1 MKSRLK
7 TWWRALAKRG
17 VYESDMDAEMR
28 FHIEAYADELVRTSA
43 GADGYAR
50 LTRTEALRVAR
61 LTFGTVDRTKE
72 ECREAQGV
80 SMFEN
85 LMQDL
90 RFAFRTMRRS
100 PGFTAIAIVSLAL
113 GIGANTAIFTLIND
127 LMLKSL
133 PVNNPQG
140 LVAIGKQVDGG
151 ATDGMSGS
159 IDMFPYEFYQK
170 LEANDEAFAGLTA
183 YQSGGTIRV
192 TTRRTGVSGIGAAQL
207 ALVTGNYFDVLQV
220 PATAGRLLEP
230 SDDNGLSSRP
240 VVVVSDRY
248 WRTQLGADPKAIGQ
262 TITVN
267 STPLTIVGVA
277 GHDFYGERVETSPT
291 DFWTPLGM
299 QPAVTIR
306 ETMNGPGGLY
316 WLQMMARLKPGVS
329 HAQAQQWITMQLRN
343 YILAREGDATPERK
357 KEISQ
362 VTVELLPGAEGVSQL
377 RSRYEQPLTIL
388 MAVVAVVLLIA
399 CANLANFLLAKTLAR
414 EHEISTRL
422 ALGAGRWRIV
432 RQMLT
437 ESLVLSLSG
446 GVLGL
451 IFAYWG
457 TSALIAFV
465 AKGETFTPIQA
476 LPDWRVLAFSL
487 GVSLLTGI
495 LFGIGP
501 ALRVSRMAMQ
511 NGLNSSVRSAAGGS
525 SRGSRMVPQILIAA
539 QVALSLVLL
548 VGAGLFLR
556 TLRNLE
562 NRDFGFERSHLLVV
576 NLEPKLAGYK
586 ADQLDGFTRRVQDRI
601 NALPGVEASAL
612 SGAPPMS
619 MGSWM
624 APVFLKGRPQDP
636 NDEHVTTYMRVT
648 PGYFETLRTGLV
660 QGRYIE
666 QRDAANAPGAVVVNE
681 QVVKDLFPKTNP
693 IGQSLILGDPSQTG
707 GSWEIVGVVKDTL
720 YGGPREEP
728 RGIIYLPSAQLSAEN
743 RYNSWME
750 VRTAGDPASA
760 AASVRAALTEL
771 DPNLPVPSIH
781 TIQEHVNAFTS
792 RETLISQLSIFFALL
807 ALLLVCIGLYGVM
820 TYSVVR
826 RTNEIGVR
834 MALGAQQ
841 GGVLWLILR
850 ESIVVLLVGIAVGV
864 PATLGAMRLIESAL
878 FGLKPSDP
886 LTLAGAAAVVAAV
899 TLLASYLPARRAT
912 QVDPM
917 VALRYE

>member
-17 VYESDMDAEMR
+17 VYETDMDAEMR
-28 FHIEAYADELVRTSA
+28 FHIEAYADELMRSSA

-50 LTRTEALRVAR
+50 LTRAEALRAAR

-80 SMFEN
+80 SMLEN

-133 PVNNPQG
+133 PVRDPRG

-151 ATDGMSGS
+151 IVDGMSGS
-159 IDMFPYEFYQK
+159 LDMFPYEFYEKMHQSG
-170 LEANDEAFAGLTA
+170 EAFSSMTA
-183 YQSGGTIRV
+183 YQSGGAMRATV
-192 TTRRTGVSGIGAAQL
+192 RRNGAAAIGSAQIM
-207 ALVTGNYFDVLQV
+207 LVTGNYFDVLRV
-220 PATAGRLLEP
+220 PAAAGRLLEP
-230 SDDNGLSSRP
+230 ADDKGANSRP
-240 VVVVSDRY
+240 VLVISDRY
-248 WRTQLGADPKAIGQ
+248 WRTNLGANPDAIGQ
-262 TITVN
+262 TIRVN

-277 GHDFYGERVETSPT
+277 GPGFYGEHVETTPT
-291 DFWTPLGM
+291 DFWIPLGM
-299 QPAVTIR
+299 QPQLTMM
-306 ETMNGPGGLY
+306 ETLNGPGGYY
-316 WLQMMARLKPGVS
+316 WLQMMARLKPGVTR
-329 HAQAQQWITMQLRN
+329 AQAQQWLSMQLRN
-343 YILAREGDATPERK
+343 YMLAREGDATPQRK
-357 KEISQ
+357 QEIEKSY
-362 VTVELLPGAEGVSQL
+362 VELFPGAEGVSQL
-377 RSRYEQPLTIL
+377 RDRYEQPLRIL

-437 ESLVLSLSG
+437 ESLVLSLCG

-465 AKGETFTPIQA
+465 AKGEKFTPIQA

-487 GVSLLTGI
+487 GVSLLTGV

-501 ALRVSRMAMQ
+501 ALHVSRMAMES
-511 NGLNSSVRSAAGGS
+511 GLNSSVRSAVGNA

-576 NLEPKLAGYK
+576 NLEPKLANYK
-586 ADQLDGFTRRVQDRI
+586 SDQLGGFTRRVFDRI
-601 NALPGVEASAL
+601 NALPGVETSAM

-624 APVFLKGRPQDP
+624 GPVTVTGRPEDP
-636 NDEHVTTYMRVT
+636 NDQHITTYMRIT
-648 PGYFETLRTGLV
+648 PGYFETLHMGLL

-666 QRDAANAPGAVVVNE
+666 PHDGADAPHVVVINE
-681 QVVKDLFPKTNP
+681 QTAKDLFPNTNP
-693 IGQSLILGDPSQTG
+693 IGQKVTLGDPSVKEG
-707 GSWEIVGVVKDTL
+707 GEIVGVVKNTL
-720 YGGPREEP
+720 YSGPRDEP
-728 RGIIYLPSAQLSAEN
+728 RPMLYLPSEQLNGDN

-750 VRTAGDPASA
+750 VRTSGDPASA

-771 DPNLPVPSIH
+771 DPNLPVPSIR
-781 TIQEHVNAFTS
+781 TIQEHVNTFTS

-864 PATLGAMRLIESAL
+864 PATLAAMRLIESAL

-886 LTLAGAAAVVAAV
+886 LTLVGAAVVVAAV

>member
-1 MKSRLK
+1 MTSQLK

-17 VYESDMDAEMR
+17 DYEGDMDAEMR
-28 FHIEAYADELVRTSA
+28 FHIEAYADELQRSDA
-43 GADGYAR
+43 SGK
-50 LTRTEALRVAR
+50 LTRGEAIRVAR

-80 SMFEN
+80 SMLEN

-90 RFAFRTMRRS
+90 KFAFRTMRRS
-100 PGFTAIAIVSLAL
+100 PGFTAIAILSLAL

-133 PVNNPQG
+133 PVKDPQG
-140 LVAIGKQVDGG
+140 LIAVGKQVDGG
-151 ATDGMSGS
+151 VTDGLAGS
-159 IDMFPYEFYQK
+159 VDMFPYEFYTK
-170 LEANDEAFAGLTA
+170 LRQNDEAFSDITA
-183 YQSGGTIRV
+183 YQSGGASRAIV
-192 TTRRTGVSGIGAAQL
+192 RREGQSGNGSAQMML
-207 ALVTGNYFDVLQV
+207 ASGNYFSVLQV

-230 SDDNGLSSRP
+230 ADDNGENSRP
-240 VVVVSDRY
+240 VVVLSHRY
-248 WRTQLGADPKAIGQ
+248 WRSSFGGDPGVIGQ

-267 STPLTIVGVA
+267 SIPLTVVGVA
-277 GHDFYGERVETSPT
+277 GRGFYGEHVETSPT
-291 DFWTPLGM
+291 DIWVPLGI
-299 QPAVTIR
+299 QPQVTMM
-306 ETMNGPGGLY
+306 ESLNGPGGYY
-316 WLQMMARLKPGVS
+316 WLQMMARLKTGVS
-329 HAQAQQWITMQLRN
+329 RERAQQWITMQLHD

-357 KEISQ
+357 QEIGQ
-362 VTVELLPGAEGVSQL
+362 TTVALLPGAQGVSRI
-377 RSRYEQPLTIL
+377 RSQYDQPLRIL

-437 ESLVLSLSG
+437 ESLFLSLCG
-446 GVLGL
+446 GAMGL
-451 IFAYWG
+451 VFAYWG

-465 AKGETFTPIQA
+465 AKGETFTAIQA
-476 LPDWRVLAFSL
+476 APDFRVLAFSL
-487 GVSLLTGI
+487 GVSILTGI

-501 ALRVSRMAMQ
+501 ALRVSRMAM
-511 NGLNSSVRSAAGGS
+511 NSGLNTSVRSAVSGA
-525 SRGSRMVPQILIAA
+525 SRGSRLIPQVLIAA

-562 NRDFGFERSHLLVV
+562 TRDIGFERSRLLMV
-576 NLEPKLAGYK
+576 NLEPKLANYK
-586 ADQLDGFTRRVQDRI
+586 PEQLDAFNRRVLDRV
-601 NALPGVEASAL
+601 NSLPGVESSGM
-612 SGAPPMS
+612 SGAAPMS

-624 APVFLKGRPQDP
+624 APVYVKGRPEDP
-636 NDEHVTTYMRVT
+636 NDMHISTYMRVT
-648 PGYFETLRTGLV
+648 PGFFETLRTGLV
-660 QGRYIE
+660 QGRYID
-666 QRDAANAPGAVVVNE
+666 QRDGKGAPNVVVINE
-681 QVVKDLFPKTNP
+681 QLVKQLFPNSNP
-693 IGQSLILGDPSQTG
+693 IGQSVKLSEPTVGEAGWQVI
-707 GSWEIVGVVKDTL
+707 GVVKDTL
-720 YGGPREEP
+720 YGGPREDP
-728 RGIIYLPSAQLSAEN
+728 RPMVYLPVSQLSGNNA
-743 RYNSWME
+743 YSSWME
-750 VRTAGDPASA
+750 VRTAGDPAQA
-760 AASVRAALTEL
+760 AASVRTALKDI
-771 DPNLPVPSIH
+771 DPNLPVPVIR
-781 TIQEHVNAFTS
+781 TIQEHVNTFTS

-850 ESIVVLLVGIAVGV
+850 ESLVVLAVGIAIGV
-864 PATLGAMRLIESAL
+864 AATTAAMKLIESSL

-886 LTLAGAAAVVAAV
+886 LTLAGAVAAVVAV

-912 QVDPM
+912 KVDPM

>member
-1 MKSRLK
+1 MTSRLK

-17 VYESDMDAEMR
+17 VYEGDMDAEMR
-28 FHIEAYADELVRTSA
+28 FHIEAYADELQRNDA
-43 GADGYAR
+43 H
-50 LTRTEALRVAR
+50 LTRAEAVRVAR

-80 SMFEN
+80 SMLEN

-90 RFAFRTMRRS
+90 KFAFRTMRRS
-100 PGFTAIAIVSLAL
+100 PGFTAIAILSLAL

-133 PVNNPQG
+133 PVKDPQG
-140 LVAIGKQVDGG
+140 LIAIGKQTDGG
-151 ATDGMSGS
+151 MTDGMSGS
-159 IDMFPYEFYQK
+159 IDMFPYELYQK
-170 LEANDEAFAGLTA
+170 LAQNDEAFSAITA
-183 YQSGGTIRV
+183 YQSGGAMRV
-192 TTRRTGVSGIGAAQL
+192 TVRRDGQSGMGSAQMM
-207 ALVTGNYFDVLQV
+207 LVTGNYFDVLQV

-230 SDDNGLSSRP
+230 ADDAGANSRP

-248 WRTQLGADPKAIGQ
+248 WRTSLGGDPGAIGQ

-277 GHDFYGERVETSPT
+277 GRDFYGERVETSPT
-291 DFWTPLGM
+291 DFWIPMGM
-299 QPAVTIR
+299 QPQI
-306 ETMNGPGGLY
+306 TMRDTFNGPGGMY
-316 WLQMMARLKPGVS
+316 WLQAMARLKPGVS
-329 HAQAQQWITMQLRN
+329 RAQAQQWITMQLRN
-343 YILAREGDATPERK
+343 YMLAREGDATPERK
-357 KEISQ
+357 TEISQ
-362 VTVELLPGAEGVSQL
+362 VTVELLPGGEGVSLL
-377 RSRYEQPLTIL
+377 RERYEQPLQIL

-437 ESLVLSLSG
+437 ESLFLSLCG

-457 TSALIAFV
+457 TSGLIAFV
-465 AKGETFTPIQA
+465 AKGEKFTAIQA

-487 GVSLLTGI
+487 GVSILTGI

-501 ALRVSRMAMQ
+501 ALRVSRMAMES
-511 NGLNSSVRSAAGGS
+511 GLNSSVRSAVSGGT
-525 SRGSRMVPQILIAA
+525 RASRMVPQVLIAA

-556 TLRNLE
+556 TLRNIE
-562 NRDFGFERSHLLVV
+562 TRDFGFERSHLLLV

-586 ADQLDGFTRRVQDRI
+586 ADQLDGLTRRVLDRI
-601 NALPGVEASAL
+601 NALPGVESSAM
-612 SGAPPMS
+612 SGAAPMS
-619 MGSWM
+619 NGSWM
-624 APVFLKGRPQDP
+624 APVFVKGRPEDP
-636 NDEHVTTYMRVT
+636 NDEHLTTYMRVT

-666 QRDAANAPGAVVVNE
+666 QRDAASAPGAVVVNE
-681 QVVKDLFPKTNP
+681 QLVKDLFPKTNP
-693 IGQSLILGDPSQTG
+693 IGHALRLGDPSQSGT
-707 GSWEIVGVVKDTL
+707 WEIVGVVKNAL

-728 RGIIYLPSAQLSAEN
+728 RPMLYLPSVQLSGEN

-750 VRTAGDPASA
+750 VRTAGDPAQV
-760 AASVRAALTEL
+760 AASVRAALKEL
-771 DPNLPVPSIH
+771 DPNLPVP
-781 TIQEHVNAFTS
+781 TIRTMREHVETFTS

-864 PATLGAMRLIESAL
+864 PATLAAMRLIESSL

-912 QVDPM
+912 KVDPM

>member
-1 MKSRLK
+1 MNSRLK

-17 VYESDMDAEMR
+17 LYESDMDTEMR
-28 FHIEAYADELVRTSA
+28 FHIEAYADELLRNDASHK
-43 GADGYAR
+43 

-80 SMFEN
+80 SMLEN

-133 PVNNPQG
+133 PVHDPRG
-140 LVAIGKQVDGG
+140 LVAIGKQTDGG
-151 ATDGMSGS
+151 AVDGISGS

-170 LEANDEAFAGLTA
+170 VQQNDEAFAGLTV
-183 YQSGGTIRV
+183 YQSGGAMRATV
-192 TTRRTGVSGIGAAQL
+192 RRSGVSGGPGSAQMMF
-207 ALVTGNYFDVLQV
+207 VSGSYFDVLGV
-220 PATAGRLLEP
+220 PVTAGRLLEP
-230 SDDNGLSSRP
+230 ADDNGPSSRP

-248 WRTQLGADPKAIGQ
+248 WRTSLGADPAVIGQ

-277 GHDFYGERVETSPT
+277 GRDFYGERVETSPT
-291 DFWTPLGM
+291 DFWIPLGM
-299 QPAVTIR
+299 HPAVTMR

-316 WLQMMARLKPGVS
+316 WLQMMARLKPGVT
-329 HAQAQQWITMQLRN
+329 HAQAQQWLTLQLQN
-343 YILAREGDATPERK
+343 YMIAREGDATPERK
-357 KEISQ
+357 QEIRKSY
-362 VTVELLPGAEGVSQL
+362 VELLPGAEGVSQL

-437 ESLVLSLSG
+437 ESLFLSLCG

-465 AKGETFTPIQA
+465 AKGEKFTPIQA

-487 GVSLLTGI
+487 GVSLLTGV

-511 NGLNSSVRSAAGGS
+511 SGLNSSVRSAAGGS

-556 TLRNLE
+556 TLHNLE
-562 NRDFGFERSHLLVV
+562 DRDFGFERSHLLLV

-586 ADQLDGFTRRVQDRI
+586 PDQLDGFTQRVRDRI
-601 NALPGVEASAL
+601 NALPGVEGSAL
-612 SGAPPMS
+612 SGAAPMS

-624 APVFLKGRPQDP
+624 APVYVKGRPEDP
-636 NDEHVTTYMRVT
+636 NDQNVTTYMRMT
-648 PGYFETLRTGLV
+648 PGYFQTLRISLM
-660 QGRYIE
+660 QGRYIDE
-666 QRDAANAPGAVVVNE
+666 RDAASAPGAVVVNE
-681 QVVKDLFPKTNP
+681 QVVKELFPKTNP
-693 IGQSLILGDPSQTG
+693 IGQSLTLGDPSPTG
-707 GSWEIVGVVKDTL
+707 TWEIVGVVKNTL

-728 RGIIYLPSAQLSAEN
+728 RAMIYLPSAQLNGEN

-750 VRTAGDPASA
+750 VRTSGDPQSA
-760 AASVRAALTEL
+760 ASSVRAALTQL
-771 DPNLPVPSIH
+771 DPNLPVPSIR
-781 TIQEHVNAFTS
+781 TIQEHVNTFTS

-841 GGVLWLILR
+841 GGVLWMILR
-850 ESIVVLLVGIAVGV
+850 ESIVVLAAGIAVGV
-864 PATLGAMRLIESAL
+864 PATLAAMRLIESAL

-886 LTLAGAAAVVAAV
+886 VTLLCAAAVVAAV
-899 TLLASYLPARRAT
+899 TLVASYLPARRAT